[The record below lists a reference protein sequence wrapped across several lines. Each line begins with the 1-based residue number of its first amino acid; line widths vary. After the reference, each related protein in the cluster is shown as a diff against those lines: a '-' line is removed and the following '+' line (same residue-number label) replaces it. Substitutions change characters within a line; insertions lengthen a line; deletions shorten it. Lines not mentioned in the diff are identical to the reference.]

1 MITFNCFLYY
11 FFFYFFTSEIMNFI
25 SKFSRNTR
33 AIGLMTIGM
42 AVIGLVIGLTVAAE
56 LLPDAIVDITCST
69 SYAGAPAA
77 VITMMTTVLGIVIA
91 AAVVLLIL
99 KFVRK

>member
-1 MITFNCFLYY
+1 
-11 FFFYFFTSEIMNFI
+11 MNFFR
-25 SKFSRNTR
+25 KFKHNRKAVQLLGVGL
-33 AIGLMTIGM
+33 AI
-42 AVIGLVIGLTVAAE
+42 IGLVIGITVAAN

-91 AAVVLLIL
+91 AAVILLVF
-99 KFVRK
+99 KHVT